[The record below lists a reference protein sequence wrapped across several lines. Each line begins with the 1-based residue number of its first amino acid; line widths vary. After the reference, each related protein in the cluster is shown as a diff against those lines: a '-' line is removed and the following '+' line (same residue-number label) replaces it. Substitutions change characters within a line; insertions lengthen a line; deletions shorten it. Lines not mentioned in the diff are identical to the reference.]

1 MDVLPLVPVGSLVLV
16 VAWLIWP
23 VLQDSLNTSASRFD
37 ADGDAEDLAKDLFD
51 TWAAHGDQP
60 GLVSRKRAA

>member
-23 VLQDSLNTSASRFD
+23 VFEDSLSNFASSREQD
-37 ADGDAEDLAKDLFD
+37 RESDDVATELFD
-51 TWAAHGDQP
+51 TWAAQEDEP
-60 GLVSRKRAA
+60 GLATRKHAA